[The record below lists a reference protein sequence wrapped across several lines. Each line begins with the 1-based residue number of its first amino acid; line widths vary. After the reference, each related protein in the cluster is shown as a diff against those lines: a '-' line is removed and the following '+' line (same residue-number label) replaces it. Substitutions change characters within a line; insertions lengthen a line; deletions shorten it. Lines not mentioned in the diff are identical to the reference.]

1 MLRACIIT
9 RCDCLHSMPYSGA
22 RVLLTDGLFCRQVA
36 IFAGPYPRF
45 QADTYNDGAEDFTT
59 TCGQLPT
66 CVGTPENAQGTCS
79 GTCNGGVCEDSSGG
93 QISVCVDGVC
103 SNEYGFVSSCT
114 QAFSQTGYCPE
125 PLGCTYIPPDGI
137 AAVAEACEINSE
149 LEACRPGGNPWGTF
163 TTVADEYCDSLLT
176 TGDQAAC
183 ETRAA
188 AAVVGIAIAADEITL
203 AAADA
208 TIAAGMK
215 LQIHDAD
222 GRTCSIT
229 PKDTDLRVATVT
241 DATIAFTVDLLTEDS
256 DPATNC
262 VVTGSTGCSYTPAPS
277 PLKPDPADPDPATCE
292 AIQGETSCDAN
303 AACVFNPG
311 IITAPFCGSTADA
324 TCAGYGITVT
334 EGGPPNA
341 LSDHAAGGA
350 CVADAQ
356 CEYID
361 GGTTQQ
367 CVATDEQASQEV
379 QDACTSA
386 AVDGAEACAAAG
398 ACTYR
403 ANDVSDDSCVAATT
417 ATCSAVQATC
427 TQSPTRVAECAALNS
442 DAVACNAHA
451 SCTYDG
457 TLSTCGMT
465 TSPGTC
471 TAEAAS
477 GEAAC
482 TGAGTVAGDCDY
494 NTLEDLCAADSA
506 CAYNDGTSDD
516 ACDAI
521 ESEIT
526 MIDTCTLTTPAE
538 DDSISAAREACL
550 EGLPAVSAT
559 CSYVAEVSPVSPP
572 DCAAVFAAAVT
583 PTEDTCP
590 AGCTFEYDTRD
601 DKIAAGCSYPAAPS
615 KPPDNSIPPG
625 CIKQG
630 STQGACNSGAPYLT
644 KLESNKWSIAVTL
657 VVVPAALDLSLTSVE
672 VLAGTHCSLTP
683 HHTPCLPA
691 VMLLNE

>member
-1 MLRACIIT
+1 
-9 RCDCLHSMPYSGA
+9 MP
-22 RVLLTDGLFCRQVA
+22 
-36 IFAGPYPRF
+36 
-45 QADTYNDGAEDFTT
+45 AD
-59 TCGQLPT
+59 
-66 CVGTPENAQGTCS
+66 
-79 GTCNGGVCEDSSGG
+79 
-93 QISVCVDGVC
+93 
-103 SNEYGFVSSCT
+103 
-114 QAFSQTGYCPE
+114 
-125 PLGCTYIPPDGI
+125 
-137 AAVAEACEINSE
+137 
-149 LEACRPGGNPWGTF
+149 LEACSGVT
-163 TTVADEYCDSLLT
+163 DLLDAT
-176 TGDQAAC
+176 AC
-183 ETRAA
+183 ELITISNPVPTCTR
-188 AAVVGIAIAADEITL
+188 
-203 AAADA
+203 
-208 TIAAGMK
+208 
-215 LQIHDAD
+215 
-222 GRTCSIT
+222 S
-229 PKDTDLRVATVT
+229 
-241 DATIAFTVDLLTEDS
+241 
-256 DPATNC
+256 
-262 VVTGSTGCSYTPAPS
+262 
-277 PLKPDPADPDPATCE
+277 
-292 AIQGETSCDAN
+292 
-303 AACVFNPG
+303 
-311 IITAPFCGSTADA
+311 
-324 TCAGYGITVT
+324 
-334 EGGPPNA
+334 
-341 LSDHAAGGA
+341 
-350 CVADAQ
+350 
-356 CEYID
+356 
-361 GGTTQQ
+361 
-367 CVATDEQASQEV
+367 ATD
-379 QDACTSA
+379 
-386 AVDGAEACAAAG
+386 
-398 ACTYR
+398 
-403 ANDVSDDSCVAATT
+403 
-417 ATCSAVQATC
+417 
-427 TQSPTRVAECAALNS
+427 CAALDASGCSTNTDCSLEAATCVLNQGTLDTCVAYS
-442 DAVACNAHA
+442 DAVDCNAHA

-457 TLSTCGMT
+457 TSSTCGMT
-465 TSPGTC
+465 TSLGTC

-482 TGAGTVAGDCDY
+482 TGAGTVPGDCDY